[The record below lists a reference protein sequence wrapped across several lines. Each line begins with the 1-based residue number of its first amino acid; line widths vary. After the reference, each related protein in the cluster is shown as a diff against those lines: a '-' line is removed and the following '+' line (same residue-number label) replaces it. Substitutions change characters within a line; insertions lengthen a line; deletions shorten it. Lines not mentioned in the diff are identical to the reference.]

1 MKKRILFVD
10 DDRNLL
16 DAIRRKMRALGND
29 WEAVYLSD
37 PAEALDAIKRLG
49 PAALVTDWNM
59 PGTDGIRLCRTVRD
73 LNKDGESGYC
83 YVILLTGETETEKIV
98 EALENGADDFVSKPF
113 DTRELVARI
122 RAGARIVELENGL
135 RAANKRLETLAFTD
149 PLTGL
154 FNRRKGM
161 EVLEN
166 EMARAQRKKG
176 ALSAIMADVDHFK
189 SVNDSRGHRAGDE
202 VLREIARRLRQTVRK
217 YDTLVRWGGE
227 EVLVVCP
234 DTGAREVET
243 VAERFRRAVASRPV
257 EIEGQ
262 PALEVTASFGAATAS
277 DGDLAGVERLI
288 ERADEA
294 LYRAKNSGR
303 NCVKLEMGSGDEN
316 DSA

>member
-16 DAIRRKMRALGND
+16 DAVRRKMRALGSE

-59 PGTDGIRLCRTVRD
+59 PGTDGIRLCRAVRD

-135 RAANKRLETLAFTD
+135 RATNKRLETLAFTD

-166 EMARAQRKKG
+166 ELARAQRKKG

-202 VLREIARRLRQTVRK
+202 VLREIARRLRQTARK

-234 DTGAREVET
+234 DTGAGEVEA
-243 VAERFRRAVASRPV
+243 VAERLRRAIASRPV
-257 EIEGQ
+257 EIEGP
-262 PALEVTASFGAATAS
+262 PALEITASFGAATAS

-303 NCVKLEMGSGDEN
+303 NCVKTAPPDPRG
-316 DSA
+316 A